1 MKKKFKI
8 VMLPADEISKM
19 ILGSESKSLLMVNI
33 KEDVNFNGFN
43 IRHQHLYIL
52 SDGIQEGFGIDKF
65 NQLGKVKYPTGQK
78 SGLGELDRTKLTF
91 FFGKRELC
99 ATDNLIDH
107 KVRKIIASTDKS
119 ITPNSWIPDSFVE
132 AYIKSYNEEKSI
144 TEVQL
149 ETFMIKD
156 ASYELK
162 TRSDG
167 SVIIVPA
174 EENERSESETTIL
187 WNIFF
192 NSIETELSVEQEEK
206 LMAAFNPPTK
216 K

>member
-1 MKKKFKI
+1 MKNNK
-8 VMLPADEISKM
+8 EI
-19 ILGSESKSLLMVNI
+19 
-33 KEDVNFNGFN
+33 
-43 IRHQHLYIL
+43 
-52 SDGIQEGFGIDKF
+52 
-65 NQLGKVKYPTGQK
+65 KV
-78 SGLGELDRTKLTF
+78 E
-91 FFGKRELC
+91 
-99 ATDNLIDH
+99 
-107 KVRKIIASTDKS
+107 
-119 ITPNSWIPDSFVE
+119 
-132 AYIKSYNEEKSI
+132 
-144 TEVQL
+144 
-149 ETFMIKD
+149 D